1 MRVLMCPPDYFS
13 IDEEINVHMH
23 KEDQPDARKARQQ
36 WQELVRTYIELGVQ
50 MWFIEPQP
58 GLQDMCFMAN
68 AGWCRWGKII
78 FANFSHSIRKA
89 EEPFYELWF
98 NKYREKF
105 LGVATHKL
113 PPGVKCEGQGDI
125 VTVDL
130 PEGPTVLT
138 GYGQGRTSYEAAQYL
153 ANLHGLSQ
161 EHVLPLRLVDPRFYH
176 LDTACVFIQPKNLL
190 LYYPGAFDS
199 TARRVLQSLPVQRY
213 EISEEDAVRFVCN
226 GAFVETKKKGVSKTI
241 FVTATPSRD
250 FIYDMAGLY
259 AIETRSLDMSEFLKS
274 GGSVRCLTLF
284 LPDEKARDGS

>member
-113 PPGVKCEGQGDI
+113 PPGGK
-125 VTVDL
+125 
-130 PEGPTVLT
+130 
-138 GYGQGRTSYEAAQYL
+138 Y
-153 ANLHGLSQ
+153 
-161 EHVLPLRLVDPRFYH
+161 
-176 LDTACVFIQPKNLL
+176 
-190 LYYPGAFDS
+190 
-199 TARRVLQSLPVQRY
+199 
-213 EISEEDAVRFVCN
+213 
-226 GAFVETKKKGVSKTI
+226 
-241 FVTATPSRD
+241 
-250 FIYDMAGLY
+250 
-259 AIETRSLDMSEFLKS
+259 
-274 GGSVRCLTLF
+274 
-284 LPDEKARDGS
+284 